1 MEQTTDTR
9 KQDTPTGSL
18 VADFCRDERGA
29 VFLEFLIVLYA
40 WMLLLFGVIQVGL
53 IAIAAYY
60 LNYGHFMAMRTA
72 SATVQWIDHGFVSE
86 SQWKRMAADQAAQSM
101 GPLHRYF
108 WVNNDFSSLQT
119 EKNYTN
125 FIATR
130 EKTGSVVT
138 TIRGQTTYEYPLIV
152 PFVNF
157 VIAAFQENMTPLNEN
172 RVMQNVATYVPP
184 SGGMPRLRMK
194 SRNSIPD
201 PGDDPEF
208 NEILA
213 QWRWRY
219 NGAN

>member
-1 MEQTTDTR
+1 MQPRTDMPDHTTPAD
-9 KQDTPTGSL
+9 SL

-86 SQWKRMAADQAAQSM
+86 SQWKRMAADQAAKSM
-101 GPLHRYF
+101 GPLHRHF
-108 WVNNDFSSLQT
+108 WVNNNTSSLQT
-119 EKNYTN
+119 EKNYTQ
-125 FIATR
+125 FEATR
-130 EKTGSVVT
+130 ERSGDVVT
-138 TIRGQTTYEYPLIV
+138 KISGQTTYQYPLIV

-157 VIAAFQENMTPLNEN
+157 VIAAFQENMDPPDEN

-184 SGGMPRLRMK
+184 AGGMPRLRMK
-194 SRNSIPD
+194 SRNGLSE
-201 PGDDPEF
+201 GGGNSE
-208 NEILA
+208 NHEILA

-219 NGAN
+219 NGSN